1 MTVLLPKSMK
11 SKQEKLYKII
21 FFFLIAYAVSSEMI
35 ITSSLQHVL
44 RTACLFGDVNL
55 KRHLIPK

>member
-11 SKQEKLYKII
+11 SKQEVLQNN
-21 FFFLIAYAVSSEMI
+21 FFFLVAHAVSSEMI
-35 ITSSLQHVL
+35 ITSSLQHVV

-55 KRHLIPK
+55 KRYLIPK